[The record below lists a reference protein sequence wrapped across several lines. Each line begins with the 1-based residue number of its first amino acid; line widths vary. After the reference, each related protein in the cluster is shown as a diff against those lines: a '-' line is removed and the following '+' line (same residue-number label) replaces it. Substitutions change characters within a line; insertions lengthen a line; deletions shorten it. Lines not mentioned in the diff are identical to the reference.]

1 MTVKHNLLQ
10 QMSDQDQEV
19 ESTISNEE
27 LELEQEQDDTEDVD
41 ALKEQLS
48 QAREAQRQI
57 LARAKKAEAQ
67 LKEKT
72 SQSTQTE
79 QKPTQFINALTAED
93 VEVKILQTQKV
104 SEDEIAYL
112 KKIAAINGTSLIEA
126 MEDPI
131 YTGFKD
137 KKEADKKS
145 ENARLGASRGS
156 SSVRKEKTTNTVGL
170 TKQEHKDLWRQQN
183 GL

>member
-1 MTVKHNLLQ
+1 
-10 QMSDQDQEV
+10 MSHDDQEV

-27 LELEQEQDDTEDVD
+27 LELEQEQDDTEDVEE
-41 ALKEQLS
+41 LKEQLTK
-48 QAREAQRQI
+48 AREAQRQI

-67 LKEKT
+67 LKERP
-72 SQSTQTE
+72 SQVTKDE
-79 QKPTQFINALTAED
+79 AKPTQFTNTLTAED

-156 SSVRKEKTTNTVGL
+156 SSVRKENTTSTPGL
-170 TKQEHKDLWRQQN
+170 SKADHKDLWRKAN
-183 GL
+183 GF